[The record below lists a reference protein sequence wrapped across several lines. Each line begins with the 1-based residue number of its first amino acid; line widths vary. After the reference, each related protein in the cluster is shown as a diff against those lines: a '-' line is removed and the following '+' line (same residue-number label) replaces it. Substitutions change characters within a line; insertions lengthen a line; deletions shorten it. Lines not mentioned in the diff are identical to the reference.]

1 MKLDFPDESF
11 DALDDAVRL
20 SPACR
25 EEVRAK
31 MGLFKKFVNQTR
43 KPEGMLGKLMYPERF
58 CEEVVRFLE

>member
-1 MKLDFPDESF
+1 M
-11 DALDDAVRL
+11 
-20 SPACR
+20 
-25 EEVRAK
+25 RAK